1 MDPADPLVRALV
13 GLRTLFGR
21 ASGLLIACGLA
32 AYLVDG
38 GAAGALGLPQVLAAV
53 LWGLALAAS
62 VRRRLRLAGGEVPV
76 WIDIEVG
83 ALLSVGLEAALLRLD
98 GGLSGRFSPALY
110 VLSALVA
117 AFARPVAGLAVVA
130 FVLALETALRFYT
143 LEEADTT
150 GFAIHASFLGAFAL
164 LNLALLRAQ
173 LARIRVTARE
183 RVEAQL
189 VRIKEDARSYRLLG
203 AAEAPGR
210 EEVRND
216 RSARASV
223 EEIHQSVHYALD
235 LLRRSLDLHTAVLLW
250 LNDAGTH
257 LRISELSTTSEAIQD
272 APFPAGDGVLGAV
285 LAQRTRVSLRGLKP
299 SYKVPYYAGP
309 CPVRVLAA
317 IPVLEGEAVRGVLAI
332 DRQADRPLSPHD
344 EEIAAQAA
352 RFCLRAIQ
360 NERVFL
366 QLERAKVEQGK
377 LYRAAQALGTA
388 TSEKEVVDAGVR
400 AAREIAS
407 FDLAAVTVFDE
418 AARTHEIVA
427 AKSADADI
435 DDLVG
440 VRFAH
445 NTGLVSMVV
454 QNRCALPY
462 RGEYDAGQ
470 KVVLTKRLP
479 WPALPSLLVLPLLL
493 HERVLGTLIL
503 GAKRRHAFSE
513 AARPTLEVLAS
524 HLAVS
529 LSNARMVHKLET
541 MATTD
546 GLTGLLNKRA
556 MLEAAEQKITAAV
569 RYGRALALL
578 VVDIDFFKKVNDTH
592 GHDVGDLV
600 IRGLGEVLKRQ
611 KRTTDVVA
619 RFGGE
624 EFVVLCEQTDESGA
638 MLLGER
644 IREELAKTT
653 FRTPAGGLSVTCSV
667 GFATYPEAGRG
678 WEALFKAADE
688 ALYISKR
695 SGRNR
700 TTAWRP
706 ASPRSAPQA
715 RQRAEPNGNAAPQA
729 RQRAEPNGNAAPQA
743 RQRAEP
749 NGKAARARSEPSEGA
764 GDRLDNAPRRAHG

>member
-1 MDPADPLVRALV
+1 MEPLVRASLA
-13 GLRTLFGR
+13 LRTLLRRGH
-21 ASGLLIACGLA
+21 GLLVAGALA
-32 AYLVDG
+32 AYVVCG
-38 GAAGALGLPQVLAAV
+38 GAMGRIGAPQLAA
-53 LWGLALAAS
+53 LALWAGMLAS
-62 VRRRLRLAGGEVPV
+62 RVRQKLRSAGDAPTILDVE
-76 WIDIEVG
+76 IG
-83 ALLSVGLEAALLRLD
+83 ALLSVGLEAALVRFD
-98 GGLSGRFSPALY
+98 GGLGGRFSPALY
-110 VLSALVA
+110 VLVALVA
-117 AFARPVAGLAVVA
+117 AFARPAAGIVVVA
-130 FVLALETALRFYT
+130 ILLGLEAALRRFA
-143 LEEADTT
+143 LDDPDVS
-150 GFAIHASFLGAFAL
+150 GFATHACFVSAFAL
-164 LNLALLRAQ
+164 LNLALLRAE
-173 LARIRVTARE
+173 LARVRATARE

-203 AAEAPGR
+203 AGEANDR
-210 EEVRND
+210 DEVRSD

-250 LNDAGTH
+250 LNDAGSH
-257 LRISELSTTSEAIQD
+257 LRISELSTVSDDVHD
-272 APFPAGDGVLGAV
+272 APFAAGDGVLGAV
-285 LAQRTRVSLRGLKP
+285 LAQRSRVSLHGLKP

-309 CPVRVLAA
+309 CPVRTLAA
-317 IPVLEGEAVRGVLAI
+317 VPVLEGETLRGVLAV
-332 DRQADRPLSPHD
+332 DRLADEAFTPHD
-344 EEIAAQAA
+344 EEIVAQAA

-360 NERVFL
+360 NERVFM

-377 LYRAAQALGTA
+377 LYRAAQALGA
-388 TSEKEVVDAGVR
+388 ALSEKDVVDAGVR

-418 AARTHEIVA
+418 QTRTHVVVA
-427 AKSADADI
+427 AKSADAEI

-445 NTGLVSMVV
+445 NAGLVSMVV

-462 RGEYDAGQ
+462 RGEYQAGQ
-470 KVVLTKRLP
+470 KVVLNRRLP
-479 WPALPSLLVLPLLL
+479 WPNHPSLLVLPLLI
-493 HERVLGTLIL
+493 HDRALGTLIL
-503 GAKRRHAFSE
+503 GGRRRHAFSD
-513 AARPTLEVLAS
+513 AVRPTLEVLAS

-556 MLEAAEQKITAAV
+556 MLETGEQKIAAAA
-569 RYGRALALL
+569 RFARKLALL

-624 EFVVLCEQTDESGA
+624 EFVVLCEQTDEKGA
-638 MLLGER
+638 MLLAER

-653 FRTPAGGLSVTCSV
+653 FRTPGGALSVTCSV
-667 GFATYPEAGRG
+667 GVGTFPEAGPS

-688 ALYISKR
+688 ALYVSKR

-700 TTAWRP
+700 CTAWRAPTP
-706 ASPRSAPQA
+706 AAS
-715 RQRAEPNGNAAPQA
+715 
-729 RQRAEPNGNAAPQA
+729 
-743 RQRAEP
+743 
-749 NGKAARARSEPSEGA
+749 
-764 GDRLDNAPRRAHG
+764 RRAANR